1 MFICQHIYFCQW
13 ICNLECSCLRYTKPR
28 QTKKQNLTENFWFGA
43 QRCVFLFSLSF
54 SFFGLAIEQPKKNVC
69 FFDTKDKTFY
79 QKVCKCMRLR
89 KFIYEKLLN
98 INEKTLNINFFFLVS
113 EKRSHYTVKG
123 QYFKFPL

>member
-1 MFICQHIYFCQW
+1 
-13 ICNLECSCLRYTKPR
+13 
-28 QTKKQNLTENFWFGA
+28 
-43 QRCVFLFSLSF
+43 
-54 SFFGLAIEQPKKNVC
+54 
-69 FFDTKDKTFY
+69 
-79 QKVCKCMRLR
+79 MRLR

>member
-1 MFICQHIYFCQW
+1 MEVLI
-13 ICNLECSCLRYTKPR
+13 
-28 QTKKQNLTENFWFGA
+28 
-43 QRCVFLFSLSF
+43 
-54 SFFGLAIEQPKKNVC
+54 KKNVC